1 MRYLLIITLFLISC
15 DAPKNN
21 FGYVSIDDEKSRNV
35 VKIFEAV
42 EDEEIGFLKEIFS
55 KDLEFKDPNGT
66 ILNKDEFIA
75 GVENIFD
82 LFEDI
87 EFEDSEFVDYDGL
100 AVETTYY
107 TNGQVWTNIWSTFEG
122 KGKYTGN
129 EVSFPFHIS
138 YLWDGDKII
147 GEIQFFST
155 KVFDAENEAKNNQ
168 LK

>member
-87 EFEDSEFVDYDGL
+87 EFEDSDFVDYDGL

-107 TNGQVWTNIWSTFEG
+107 TNGQIWTNIWSTFEG

-138 YLWDGDKII
+138 YLWNGDKII

>member
-1 MRYLLIITLFLISC
+1 MITLFLISC

-55 KDLEFKDPNGT
+55 KNLEFKDPNGT

-87 EFEDSEFVDYDGL
+87 EFEDSEFVDYEGL
-100 AVETTYY
+100 AVDTTYF
-107 TNGQVWTNIWSTFEG
+107 TNGMIW
-122 KGKYTGN
+122 KK
-129 EVSFPFHIS
+129 
-138 YLWDGDKII
+138 
-147 GEIQFFST
+147 
-155 KVFDAENEAKNNQ
+155 
-168 LK
+168 